1 MDKWVTLQ
9 RHPTTT
15 PDSDGFFE
23 NLDPSGVWAHIQ
35 PLPAQDDGRV
45 RGHNVTIRY
54 HSQMTVDC
62 VVNYGSRQL
71 FVKGVQDV
79 DEQGAEMRLYCEEV
93 IP

>member
-1 MDKWVTLQ
+1 MDKWVTLL

-23 NLDPSGVWAHIQ
+23 ELSPSGVWAQFQ
-35 PLPAQDDGRV
+35 PLPPQDDGRV
-45 RGHNVTIRY
+45 RGALITIRY

-62 VVNYGSRQL
+62 CVRYGTREF
-71 FVKGVQDV
+71 FVKGVQDP